1 MVDRYSGFPFVAK
14 LNSLTTSSIIK
25 ILTDWFNTF
34 GWPERIRTDNGP
46 QYRSE
51 FDEFCKNFNI
61 IHENSSPYFA
71 QSNGLSEAAVKQM
84 KHLMKKVNE
93 NNAEFSTRLL
103 EFRNTQNIS
112 GKSPAQMFFGR
123 RLRSQ
128 LPHLPGANDLDIA
141 NAKIGAEQRKINMED
156 TKNQPRTALPE
167 LTVGQKV
174 LIQNPLSNVWD
185 NKGKITSIRPNKRS
199 YDVVFDTGK
208 TYLRNRK
215 FLRPINTTP
224 PSAPSTP
231 NSFKLK
237 NYWMAKYEE
246 EFPPL
251 KPALRRSTRI
261 ANKNSKVTFGKNTYA

>member
-1 MVDRYSGFPFVAK
+1 MLNFPPDFW
-14 LNSLTTSSIIK
+14 NSK
-25 ILTDWFNTF
+25 IHRTF
-34 GWPERIRTDNGP
+34 L
-46 QYRSE
+46 
-51 FDEFCKNFNI
+51 
-61 IHENSSPYFA
+61 ENHRPKCFLA
-71 QSNGLSEAAVKQM
+71 AASEANYRIY
-84 KHLMKKVNE
+84 L
-93 NNAEFSTRLL
+93 
-103 EFRNTQNIS
+103 
-112 GKSPAQMFFGR
+112 AQMIWI
-123 RLRSQ
+123 S
-128 LPHLPGANDLDIA
+128 IA

-167 LTVGQKV
+167 LTIGQKV